1 MNAKPLIL
9 ILSLTLAAGVA
20 AAAISRGT
28 ANPARPASVAGC
40 ADQVSEDAI
49 PRVVVTAR
57 RDQVDAAAVEIP
69 RVVVTG
75 RRPVAAVAALRP

>member
-1 MNAKPLIL
+1 MNARHLIL
-9 ILSLTLAAGVA
+9 TLSLTLAGGVA
-20 AAAISRGT
+20 AAALSRG
-28 ANPARPASVAGC
+28 AADPARPASVPECG
-40 ADQVSEDAI
+40 DQALQGAI

-57 RDQVDAAAVEIP
+57 RDQLDAAAVEIP